1 MPPTERYVVPL
12 VYSRHIKSCCNK
24 YGFQSSNVRYEK
36 FNNLTA
42 KVDFRKYVFF
52 IFEKKKNQ
60 IEVYLYVVKGK
71 LLHRISKIRSFY
83 YYLKNMKYNVKLC
96 PNYINGKGF
105 ISKNISAFS
114 SISFT
119 LVAATNYKGHLL
131 KRL

>member
-52 IFEKKKNQ
+52 IFEKKKSNRSLF
-60 IEVYLYVVKGK
+60 ICRERKVVKEK

-83 YYLKNMKYNVKLC
+83 YYLKNM
-96 PNYINGKGF
+96 
-105 ISKNISAFS
+105 
-114 SISFT
+114 
-119 LVAATNYKGHLL
+119 
-131 KRL
+131 